1 MGRSAFRVEGAPKLA
16 PGSDSFKGAGPRYAP
31 RMLGA
36 VIAALFIAFITGALA
51 RFALPGPDP
60 MPPWLTIAIGLVGT
74 VAGTAIVLGIGGRD
88 ASSWAGL
95 ASFFVA
101 VGLVVI
107 YRRFVQKRPLWGKD
121 AYRFP
126 ERGFGVEQYRE
137 RLKKAGIDPDQIG
150 TGQQF
155 FQTRPMQPSE
165 PSSAHVRSGDAPTEN
180 PAHYLGLLEELHDTG
195 VLDDEEYTAART
207 RLLESLRS

>member
-1 MGRSAFRVEGAPKLA
+1 
-16 PGSDSFKGAGPRYAP
+16 
-31 RMLGA
+31 MLGA
-36 VIAALFIAFITGALA
+36 VIASLFLAFVTGALA

-60 MPPWLTIAIGLVGT
+60 MPLWLTVAIGLVGGL
-74 VAGTAIVLGIGGRD
+74 AGTGIAYAIGGHK
-88 ASSWAGL
+88 AESWAGI

-101 VGLVVI
+101 VGLVVL
-107 YRRFVQKRPLWGKD
+107 YRRFVQKRPVWGRD

-150 TGQQF
+150 TQQAF
-155 FQTRPMQPSE
+155 GVLQARPPMKPI
-165 PSSAHVRSGDAPTEN
+165 PGDGHVRSGDAPTDN

-195 VLDDEEYTAART
+195 VLDDDEYTAART